1 MSKKEKY
8 HNDFRIDR
16 LTNSILNCIYGESF
30 PTEVILLSK
39 NDLKQTQKKN
49 GWKFNWKHELNQPD
63 REVYKLVTTVN
74 PGIVHGIVSLTVK
87 DDHVFIHV
95 IENAPFNQGSKKL
108 YDGVAG
114 NLVAFGCRLS
124 FQRGNQ
130 GVVSFYAKTKLVN
143 HYEKT
148 LGAKLIGMQ
157 LMIIYSEEAKILVDK
172 YFK

>member
-1 MSKKEKY
+1 MPKNQKY
-8 HNDFRIDR
+8 HNDFVIDR
-16 LTNSILNCIYGESF
+16 LTNSILNCISSESF

-74 PGIVHGIVSLTVK
+74 PDIVHGIVSLTVK

>member
-1 MSKKEKY
+1 MPKKEKY
-8 HNDFRIDR
+8 HNDFLIDR
-16 LTNSILNCIYGESF
+16 LTNSILNCISGESF

-39 NDLKQTQKKN
+39 KDLKQIKKKT
-49 GWKFNWKHELNQPD
+49 GWKFNWMFELNQPD

-74 PGIVHGIVSLTVK
+74 PDIVHGIVSLTVK